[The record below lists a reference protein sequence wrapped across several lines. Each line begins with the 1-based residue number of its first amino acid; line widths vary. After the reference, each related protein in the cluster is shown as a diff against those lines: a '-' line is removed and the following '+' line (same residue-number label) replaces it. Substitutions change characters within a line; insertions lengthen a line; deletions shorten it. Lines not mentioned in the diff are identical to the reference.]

1 MKHPVSAT
9 GNPATGPSQGG
20 PLTRPTSTDDLPHD
34 GIEVVVTTTPQERA
48 ALARDFGLIA
58 IEALEGRFSV
68 VRRGR
73 GVSVKGRVEGDV
85 TQTCVVTLDPFPA
98 HIDEEVDARFVD
110 AVRPPVETGRKGTA
124 KGAGPTARADRRKSV
139 SMPDDDHRQERQ
151 ANLDDPDLIW
161 DGQIDLG
168 ALTAEFLALGLD
180 PYPRKPGAA
189 FSPGD
194 AADTP
199 EASPFAALD
208 AMKRADKD

>member
-9 GNPATGPSQGG
+9 GNPATGPAQGG

-34 GIEVVVTTTPQERA
+34 GIEVVVTATPQERA

-73 GVSVKGRVEGDV
+73 GVSVKGKVEGDV

-110 AVRPPVETGRKGTA
+110 AVRPPADAGRH
-124 KGAGPTARADRRKSV
+124 GAARSARADRHKTTPI
-139 SMPDDDHRQERQ
+139 PDDDHRKEHQ
-151 ANLDDPDLIW
+151 ANLDDPEPIR

-180 PYPRKPGAA
+180 PYPRKPGVA

-194 AADTP
+194 AVEPP
-199 EASPFAALD
+199 EASPFAALY
-208 AMKRADKD
+208 AIKPADKD